1 MQNQQKIKELLQAHL
16 EHDKNQKLDD
26 LSESSEEMDDGDE
39 EEDSRQK
46 DRQKAENAGTRSAHS
61 AGYPKINIF
70 TKWDD
75 VNEMFQDEPDWQN
88 SDELD
93 RIM

>member
-1 MQNQQKIKELLQAHL
+1 ME
-16 EHDKNQKLDD
+16 E
-26 LSESSEEMDDGDE
+26 LSESSEEIDDDHE
-39 EEDSRQK
+39 EEDSHQK
-46 DRQKAENAGTRSAHS
+46 DRQKAENAGSRSVHS
-61 AGYPKINIF
+61 AGGPKINIF

-75 VNEMFQDEPDWQN
+75 VNEIFQDDPAWQN